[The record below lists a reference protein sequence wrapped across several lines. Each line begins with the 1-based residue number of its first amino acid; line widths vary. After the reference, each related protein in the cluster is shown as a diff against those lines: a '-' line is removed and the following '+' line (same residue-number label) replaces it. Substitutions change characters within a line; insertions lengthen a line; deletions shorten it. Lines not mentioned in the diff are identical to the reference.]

1 MTNPLLNLIIAGL
14 AALVGL
20 WLFWPDRGFF
30 WRWQRTR
37 HLTRRVLIEPV
48 RDGVGGDFYGGSG
61 LVSSQRIT
69 MGA

>member
-1 MTNPLLNLIIAGL
+1 
-14 AALVGL
+14 L

-48 RDGVGGDFYGGSG
+48 RDGADCDLYGGSG